1 MITMAVYDWFNDL
14 AQLSHSIA
22 TVKPFHSSSWSHRF
36 PDTKSGR
43 LCVFILRSADKFIW
57 ALVRNVIGQSH
68 YDILSKIVIV
78 VALSCLEI
86 SHIHVFSDFFNAD
99 ADYVVAQAP

>member
-1 MITMAVYDWFNDL
+1 M
-14 AQLSHSIA
+14 
-22 TVKPFHSSSWSHRF
+22 
-36 PDTKSGR
+36 
-43 LCVFILRSADKFIW
+43 
-57 ALVRNVIGQSH
+57 IGQSH